1 VYIFWKLSADV
12 IFGGKYGERG
22 KGKCEKKEERGEM
35 KKKSKLLGK
44 IGKYIGR
51 EGA

>member
-1 VYIFWKLSADV
+1 MWREIWRE
-12 IFGGKYGERG
+12 GK
-22 KGKCEKKEERGEM
+22 KGNVKKGRKRRNE
-35 KKKSKLLGK
+35 KKSKLLGK